1 MWAIM
6 MVAMMLPPAAPMT
19 LLYAKVTSQP
29 HGSESVLA
37 PASVM
42 AGTYLLLWAGFSA
55 VAALLQWGLSESG
68 LISGAAMVPG
78 DARVAGGLLS
88 AAGLYQLTPL
98 KQVCLSNCGSP
109 FSFLTS
115 HWRPGYVR
123 RDAAGICARTVL
135 SGLLQDDHG
144 AAVRGWGD
152 ESRLGCRAG
161 DDRVGRKVAPFGER
175 IGHGAGVILMSG
187 FF

>member
-1 MWAIM
+1 MDMDGGCAIHWSLGYATMVFVMWAIM

-42 AGTYLLLWAGFSA
+42 AGTYLLRWAGFSA

-88 AAGLYQLTPL
+88 
-98 KQVCLSNCGSP
+98 
-109 FSFLTS
+109 
-115 HWRPGYVR
+115 
-123 RDAAGICARTVL
+123 AAGICARTVL

-175 IGHGAGVILMSG
+175 IGQGAGVIMMSG